1 MDLPLPPAADDVAL
15 LLEEDDPDPDP
26 RIGVPAPDPG
36 SGSEEEEPL
45 DLPVGCLRYHFTA
58 MDLAA
63 VQLAMVRPARAPP
76 PASIAAHLVAAI
88 APMPLCKDH
97 DLSPSAQRAVVASF
111 VGSHRRACLQAASQP
126 AALPTLVRWL
136 SAYASSLSAALTS
149 ADASNRRPH
158 RGPPPVGPPG
168 GGGQ

>member
-1 MDLPLPPAADDVAL
+1 MNPGRRPP
-15 LLEEDDPDPDP
+15 
-26 RIGVPAPDPG
+26 
-36 SGSEEEEPL
+36 
-45 DLPVGCLRYHFTA
+45 
-58 MDLAA
+58 
-63 VQLAMVRPARAPP
+63 APP
-76 PASIAAHLVAAI
+76 PQASIAAHLVTAV

-111 VGSHRRACLQAASQP
+111 VGSHRRACLQAASQQ
-126 AALPTLVRWL
+126 ATLPTLVRWL